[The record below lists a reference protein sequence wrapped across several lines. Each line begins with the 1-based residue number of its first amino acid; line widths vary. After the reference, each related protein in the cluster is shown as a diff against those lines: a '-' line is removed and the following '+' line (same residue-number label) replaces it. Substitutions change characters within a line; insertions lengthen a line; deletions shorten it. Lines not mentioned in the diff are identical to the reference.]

1 MKRKLKNRF
10 DQNKA
15 ILCMLVLVFC
25 CTGSAFSQLIL
36 CPASRQIDQS
46 NLTKVATYNLLPF
59 IDDFSDYEGLPNQSK
74 WLSGGVVINPNYQFN
89 PPTVGVAT
97 LDATD
102 YYGKLYSQTTGSPF
116 AADTLTSQPIRLDSV
131 FSPLTLALSAKDSV
145 YLSFFFQPAGGGA
158 NPWETIGTQ
167 PSMADSLILEF
178 YSPAD
183 GWNWIWASGGLSSD
197 SLYAKY
203 GTYYQYVLIPITDE
217 KYFTKDFQFRFRNIA
232 SLNNSPQNYI
242 SNCDEWNVD
251 YVYLNKNRHCGDTVF
266 KDIAFVEPAPS
277 MLKRYQ
283 SMPSQHFVQEEMADT
298 LSMKIVNLYNEA
310 LSSTY
315 KFQVKNEEGLL
326 LYSYDGGFE
335 NISPYSEAN
344 QYQTAPTHARP
355 THAFS
360 FDLVANRRYAFD
372 IVHTIKQGVGQDN
385 LSANDTVKFRQVF
398 DNYFAYDDGTAENG
412 VGVEPISGSH
422 LAIAYTL
429 NAIDTLSA
437 VDIYFNR
444 SLNDANFK
452 PFYICIWNSENNLP
466 KEIIYKTER
475 LTPESDSLNQ
485 FVRYVLE
492 QAVLLPKGKFFVS
505 LQTKGNDYLN
515 IGFDRNTN
523 SAEYTFTK
531 TTSDWQQSF
540 LKGSVMLRPCF
551 GSAAAVGLDTP
562 KQKQVRVYPNPTN
575 GKLITDDASGSVK
588 RLFDTNGRLV
598 LETRDNQMDLSG
610 FDCGIYILQIINR
623 NGETQHTKII
633 KTK

>member
-1 MKRKLKNRF
+1 MKRKLKNSF

-15 ILCMLVLVFC
+15 VLCLFVLVFC
-25 CTGSAFSQLIL
+25 CTHSAFSQLIL
-36 CPASRQIDQS
+36 SPASRQIDQ
-46 NLTKVATYNLLPF
+46 NRLTKVATYNLLPF

-97 LDATD
+97 LDAID
-102 YYGKLYSQTTGSPF
+102 YYGKLYSQTIGSPF

-131 FSPLTLALSAKDSV
+131 FTPLTLALSAKDSV
-145 YLSFFFQPAGGGA
+145 YLSFFFQPAGGGSNA
-158 NPWETIGTQ
+158 WETVGTQ

-183 GWNWIWASGGLSSD
+183 GWNWIWASGGISAD

-217 KYFTKDFQFRFRNIA
+217 KYFTKEFQFRFRNIA

-251 YVYLNKNRHCGDTVF
+251 YVYLNRNRHCSDTVF

-283 SMPSQHFVQEEMADT
+283 SMPSQHFVQEEMSDT

-344 QYQTAPTHARP
+344 QYQTAPTHTRP
-355 THAFS
+355 AHAFA

-372 IVHTIKQGVGQDN
+372 IVHTVKQGVGQDN
-385 LSANDTVKFRQVF
+385 LSANDTVRFRQIF
-398 DNYFAYDDGTAENG
+398 DDYFAYDDGTAENG
-412 VGVEPISGSH
+412 AGVEPISGSH

-444 SLNDANFK
+444 TLNDANFK

-475 LTPESDSLNQ
+475 LTPKSDSLNR

-492 QAVLLPKGKFFVS
+492 EAVLLPKGKFFVS

-531 TTSDWQQSF
+531 TTGDWQQSF

-551 GSAAAVGLDTP
+551 GSAAAVGLNSP
-562 KQKQVRVYPNPTN
+562 EQEKVKVYPNPTS
-575 GKLITDDASGSVK
+575 GKLITEDTDGCVK
-588 RLFDTNGRLV
+588 RLFDTNGRLI

-610 FDCGIYILQIINR
+610 FDCGIYLLQITNR

>member
-1 MKRKLKNRF
+1 MKRKLKNSF

-15 ILCMLVLVFC
+15 VLCLFVLVFC
-25 CTGSAFSQLIL
+25 CTHSAFSQLIL
-36 CPASRQIDQS
+36 SPASRQIDQS
-46 NLTKVATYNLLPF
+46 RLTKVATYNLLPF

-97 LDATD
+97 LDAID
-102 YYGKLYSQTTGSPF
+102 YYGKLYSQTIGSPF

-145 YLSFFFQPAGGGA
+145 YLSFFFQPAGGGSNA
-158 NPWETIGTQ
+158 WGTVGTQ

-183 GWNWIWASGGLSSD
+183 GWNWIWASGGISAD

-217 KYFTKDFQFRFRNIA
+217 KYFTKEFQFRFRNIA

-251 YVYLNKNRHCGDTVF
+251 YVYLNRNRHCSDTVF

-283 SMPSQHFVQEEMADT
+283 SMPSQHFVQEEMSDT

-355 THAFS
+355 VHAFA

-385 LSANDTVKFRQVF
+385 LSANDTVRFRQIF
-398 DNYFAYDDGTAENG
+398 DDYFAYDDGTAENG
-412 VGVEPISGSH
+412 AGVEPISGSH

-444 SLNDANFK
+444 TLNDANFK

-475 LTPESDSLNQ
+475 LTPKSDSLNR

-492 QAVLLPKGKFFVS
+492 EAVLLPKGKFFVS

-531 TTSDWQQSF
+531 TTGDWQQSF

-551 GSAAAVGLDTP
+551 GSAAAVGLNSP
-562 KQKQVRVYPNPTN
+562 EQEKVKVYPNPTS
-575 GKLITDDASGSVK
+575 GKLIMEDTDGCVK
-588 RLFDTNGRLV
+588 RLFDTNGRLI

-610 FDCGIYILQIINR
+610 FDCGIYLLQITNR

>member
-1 MKRKLKNRF
+1 M
-10 DQNKA
+10 
-15 ILCMLVLVFC
+15 
-25 CTGSAFSQLIL
+25 
-36 CPASRQIDQS
+36 
-46 NLTKVATYNLLPF
+46 
-59 IDDFSDYEGLPNQSK
+59 
-74 WLSGGVVINPNYQFN
+74 
-89 PPTVGVAT
+89 
-97 LDATD
+97 
-102 YYGKLYSQTTGSPF
+102 
-116 AADTLTSQPIRLDSV
+116 
-131 FSPLTLALSAKDSV
+131 
-145 YLSFFFQPAGGGA
+145 
-158 NPWETIGTQ
+158 
-167 PSMADSLILEF
+167 
-178 YSPAD
+178 
-183 GWNWIWASGGLSSD
+183 
-197 SLYAKY
+197 
-203 GTYYQYVLIPITDE
+203 
-217 KYFTKDFQFRFRNIA
+217 
-232 SLNNSPQNYI
+232 
-242 SNCDEWNVD
+242 D

-283 SMPSQHFVQEEMADT
+283 SMPSQHFAQEEMADT

-355 THAFS
+355 THAFT

-598 LETRDNQMDLSG
+598 LETRENQMDLSG

>member
-1 MKRKLKNRF
+1 MKRKLKNSF

-15 ILCMLVLVFC
+15 VLCLFVLVFC
-25 CTGSAFSQLIL
+25 CTHSAFSQLIL
-36 CPASRQIDQS
+36 SPASRQIDQ
-46 NLTKVATYNLLPF
+46 NRLTKVATYNLLPF

-97 LDATD
+97 LDAID
-102 YYGKLYSQTTGSPF
+102 YYGKLYSQTIGSPF

-145 YLSFFFQPAGGGA
+145 YLSFFFQPAGGGSNA
-158 NPWETIGTQ
+158 WETVGTQ

-183 GWNWIWASGGLSSD
+183 GWNWIWASGGISAD

-217 KYFTKDFQFRFRNIA
+217 KYFTKEFQFRFRNIA

-251 YVYLNKNRHCGDTVF
+251 YVYLNRNRHCSDTVF

-283 SMPSQHFVQEEMADT
+283 SMPSQHFVQEEMSDT

-344 QYQTAPTHARP
+344 QYQTAPTHAHP
-355 THAFS
+355 VHAFA

-385 LSANDTVKFRQVF
+385 LSANDTVRFRQIF
-398 DNYFAYDDGTAENG
+398 DDYFAYDDGTAENG
-412 VGVEPISGSH
+412 AGVEPISGSH

-444 SLNDANFK
+444 TLNDANFK

-475 LTPESDSLNQ
+475 LTPKSDSLNR

-492 QAVLLPKGKFFVS
+492 EAVLLPKGKFFVS

-531 TTSDWQQSF
+531 TTGDWQQSF

-551 GSAAAVGLDTP
+551 GSAAAVGLNSP
-562 KQKQVRVYPNPTN
+562 GQEKVKVYPNPTS
-575 GKLITDDASGSVK
+575 GKLIMEDTDGCVK
-588 RLFDTNGRLV
+588 RLFDTNGRLI

-610 FDCGIYILQIINR
+610 FDCGIYLLQITNR